1 MNILQASVS
10 VLDELVQ
17 ILDQT
22 EDEQYQM
29 KLDVFSGSSIGMH
42 TRHIIEFFQCLLS
55 QSCSGVINYDNRER
69 NHAIENSTLQAI
81 NSLKELIKTVHDI
94 TKDQK
99 LILRVSY
106 STVKNIY
113 NEVETT
119 LFRELSYNIE
129 HTIHHN
135 ALLRIGLGVVAP
147 ALKISD
153 SFGVAP
159 STIKYLSSLN

>member
-1 MNILQASVS
+1 MNIIQASVS

-17 ILDQT
+17 ILGLTD
-22 EDEQYQM
+22 DEQYQK

-42 TRHIIEFFQCLLS
+42 TRHIIEFFDCLLS
-55 QSCSGVINYDNRER
+55 QSANGVINYDNRSR
-69 NHAIENSTLQAI
+69 NHAIENSTSQAI
-81 NSLKELIKTVHDI
+81 SSLEHLVQTVQDI

-106 STVKNIY
+106 SAVKNIY

-147 ALKISD
+147 ELKISD